1 MNQKENCKLV
11 TRPISP
17 VFYGLVFGA
26 FFLIVLIGCAHKV
39 GVYPVDFEKRY
50 EEMSRSALD
59 SGSPSERTMLFLRQ
73 RDLIDA
79 WKRDPIPM
87 LTELDWMLHKV
98 PGRETLFALME
109 LCYLEAHRA
118 PKLSDLMVKLYRSC
132 TLYAYNYLFDPGFGP
147 SPSSYH
153 PHSRLACEFYNRSLA
168 AQILYNRNRNIGY
181 GKNLRLPLLRGS
193 VELVARH
200 SELAWAPDEFDRYFV
215 AYEFEVE
222 GLAKQHRSF
231 GLGVPLIAV
240 YTPPPLE
247 DRRTQDRFLP
257 KIQLT
262 FPATGF
268 VKIDPLI
275 SQVQGEPITYRAE
288 ILAYDPFK
296 TRAIS
301 IGGRT
306 APLETDFTTALAY
319 WIDKAPPP
327 KKMKGFFNAEA
338 WADRQ
343 GLFMFQ
349 PFQSGKIPVV
359 FVHGLT
365 SSPATWLL
373 MFNDLLGDPQ
383 IRERYQFWYF
393 RYPTGNPT
401 LYSASILRDSL
412 MEISKVYDPAGTN
425 PAFNQMVLVG
435 HSMGGLL
442 SKTMVQ
448 QSGDLVWRMLFD
460 KPIDDLD
467 IPVEQRSM
475 LERVLFFEPLPFVS
489 RVIFI
494 AVPHRGSKLARMPI
508 VEMVQ
513 SIVKPAPQAV
523 ELTKGVIS
531 SLGRDTGPIKE
542 LLSRRM
548 STGVDS
554 LRPDSPMLQTL
565 AEIPIDPDVTYHSI
579 IGNQEAADTLGGT
592 DGVVPYDSAHLE
604 GAASE
609 KIVRSD
615 HGVHTH
621 PVAIEEVKRILR
633 EHLAEIDHVPQ
644 GGKKPW

>member
-1 MNQKENCKLV
+1 MNQEENRKRV
-11 TRPISP
+11 TRPIRP

-59 SGSPSERTMLFLRQ
+59 SESPSERTMLFLRQ
-73 RDLIDA
+73 RDLIEA
-79 WKRDPIPM
+79 WEHDPIPT
-87 LTELDWMLHKV
+87 LTELDRMLYKA
-98 PGRETLFALME
+98 PDRETLFALME

-118 PKLSDLMVKLYRSC
+118 PKLSDLSVKLYRSC
-132 TLYAYNYLFDPGFGP
+132 TLYAYNYLFDAELGAPP
-147 SPSSYH
+147 NSYH
-153 PHSRLACEFYNRSLA
+153 PHTRLACEFYNRSLA
-168 AQILYNRNRNIGY
+168 AQILYNRNRNMGY
-181 GKNLRLPLLRGS
+181 RKNLRLPLLRGS
-193 VELVARH
+193 VELVAMR
-200 SELAWAPDEFDRYFV
+200 SEMAWAPEEFDRFFM

-222 GLAKQHRSF
+222 GLARQHRSF
-231 GLGVPLIAV
+231 GLGVPLIAI
-240 YTPPPLE
+240 YTPPALE
-247 DRRTQDRFLP
+247 DRRKEDRFLP

-262 FPATGF
+262 CPATVF

-275 SQVQGEPITYRAE
+275 SQVKGEPITYTAE

-296 TRAIS
+296 TREIS

-306 APLETDFTTALAY
+306 APLETDFTTVLAY
-319 WIDKAPPP
+319 GIYKSPPP
-327 KKMKGFFNAEA
+327 KKMKAFFNAEA
-338 WADRQ
+338 WTDRQ
-343 GLFMFQ
+343 GLFMVE

-359 FVHGLT
+359 FVHGLM
-365 SSPATWLL
+365 SSPGTWLL

-393 RYPTGNPT
+393 RYPTVNPI

-412 MEISKVYDPAGTN
+412 MEISKVYDPLGTD

-442 SKTMVQ
+442 CKTMVE
-448 QSGDLVWRMLFD
+448 QSGDLLWRMLFD

-475 LERVLFFEPLPFVS
+475 LERGLFFEPLPFVS

-494 AVPHRGSKLARMPI
+494 AVPHRGSKLAKMTI
-508 VEMVQ
+508 VEKFQ
-513 SIVKPAPQAV
+513 SILKPAPQV
-523 ELTKGVIS
+523 TELTKGVIS
-531 SLGRDTGPIKE
+531 SQGRDTGPIKE

-554 LRPDSPMLQTL
+554 LRPDNPMLRML
-565 AEIPIDPDVTYHSI
+565 AEIPIDPHVTYHSI
-579 IGNQEAADTLGGT
+579 IGNKEAADTPGGT

-604 GAASE
+604 GATSE

-615 HGVHTH
+615 HGVQTH

-633 EHLAEIDHVPQ
+633 EHLAEIDHVLQ
-644 GGKKPW
+644 RGKKP